1 MTNSK
6 SPSRSLLTLFG
17 LTLAAVFI
25 WSGINPHDRFTWFLE
40 VSPVIIGM
48 IALAVTYLRFPLT
61 PLAYGCIWLHAIIL
75 CVGGKY
81 TYAEV
86 PLGEWAKEAFDL
98 SRNHYDRLGHVAQ
111 GFFPA
116 IIARE
121 IFIRCSP
128 IKTGGWLFF
137 VVTCYCLAFSAF
149 FEMIEWWVAV
159 ASGSDADAYLATQ
172 GDVWDTQWDMFLCWI
187 GAMMAQLLLARL
199 HNRQLQQATLGT
211 AIT

>member
-1 MTNSK
+1 MTNTK
-6 SPSRSLLTLFG
+6 PPSHSLLFLLG
-17 LTLAAVFI
+17 LTLAAVFV
-25 WSGINPHDRFTWFLE
+25 WSGINPHDRFTWLLE
-40 VSPVIIGM
+40 VSPVVIGA
-48 IALAVTYLRFPLT
+48 IVLAATYRRFPLT
-61 PLAYGCIWLHAIIL
+61 PLAYICIWLHAIVL

-86 PLGEWAKEAFDL
+86 PLGDWFKEAFDL

-128 IKTGGWLFF
+128 IKAGGWLFF

-172 GDVWDTQWDMFLCWI
+172 GDQWDTQWDMFLCWI
-187 GAMMAQLLLARL
+187 GAMVAQLVLARL
-199 HNRQLQQATLGT
+199 HNRQLSGQKGAV
-211 AIT
+211 A